1 MNVEGTNYN
10 VMKKTSLILALFLVT
25 IGISAQEEYKEVKH
39 EKFEYTA
46 EKQHEVV
53 SFDAKEVK
61 FKKRPKNIIIF
72 IGDGMGTA
80 QVFAGITANG
90 GELNIQNMP
99 FTGFSKTQSSDN
111 YITDSAAGGTALS
124 TGKKTTNGT
133 IGLDSEGNRITSILE
148 YAERNGKA
156 TGLVSTSAITHAT
169 PASFIAHQ
177 PNRIMYEEIA
187 ADFMN
192 TDIDLFIGGGAD
204 FFTKRVD
211 GRNLV
216 SELNDKGYRIAYNMK
231 EIEPFTKGKL
241 AVLTAI
247 GHNAGYRDR
256 GDMLPQAT
264 SKAIEVLS
272 NADSKGFFM
281 MVEGSQIDWGGHQND
296 ASYSTGEVLD
306 LDKAVGEAIK
316 FALEDKRT
324 LIIVTADHETGG
336 MSVNEG
342 DMNKGYVKAG
352 FTTGDHTAIMVPV
365 FAIGPGAEEFTGV
378 YENTEIFEKM
388 YKLFK
393 FKEQDKD

>member
-1 MNVEGTNYN
+1 MRTINIIF
-10 VMKKTSLILALFLVT
+10 SLLFIVSA
-25 IGISAQEEYKEVKH
+25 IVAQEDYKDKKD
-39 EKFEYTA
+39 EKYKYTV
-46 EKQHEVV
+46 EQRHEVLQ
-53 SFDAKEVK
+53 FNAEDVK
-61 FKKRPKNIIIF
+61 FKKRPKNIILF

-90 GELNIQNMP
+90 DELNMQNM
-99 FTGFSKTQSSDN
+99 THVGFSKTQSADD
-111 YITDSAAGGTALS
+111 YVTDSAAGGTALS

-133 IGLDSEGNRITSILE
+133 IGLDANGNKITTILE
-148 YAERNGKA
+148 YAERNQKA

-177 PNRIMYEEIA
+177 PSRNMYEEIA

-192 TDIDLFIGGGAD
+192 TDIDVFIGGGAD

-216 SELNDKGYRIAYNMK
+216 SELNEKGYRIAYNMD
-231 EIEPFTKGKL
+231 EIKPVTSGKL

-256 GDMLPQAT
+256 GDMLTEAT
-264 SKAIEVLS
+264 TKSIEVLS
-272 NADSKGFFM
+272 NADSKGFFL
-281 MVEGSQIDWGGHQND
+281 MVEGSQIDWGGHQNN
-296 ASYSTGEVLD
+296 ASYVTGEVLD
-306 LDKAVGEAIK
+306 MDKAIGEAMK
-316 FALEDKRT
+316 FAIEDRRT

-336 MSVNEG
+336 MTIEGG
-342 DMNKGYVKAG
+342 DMSKGYVKAG
-352 FTTGDHTAIMVPV
+352 FTTGHHTGVMVPV

-378 YENTEIFEKM
+378 YDNTEIFEKM

-393 FKEQDKD
+393 FKEEDKDK

>member
-1 MNVEGTNYN
+1 
-10 VMKKTSLILALFLVT
+10 MKKISLILALFLITAGV
-25 IGISAQEEYKEVKH
+25 SAQEEYKDIKN

-46 EKQHEVV
+46 EHQHEVV
-53 SFDAKEVK
+53 SFDIDDVR
-61 FKKRPKNIIIF
+61 FKRKPKNIILF
-72 IGDGMGTA
+72 IGDGMGAA

-99 FTGFSKTQSSDN
+99 FVGFSKTQSADD
-111 YITDSAAGGTALS
+111 YVTDSAAGGTALS
-124 TGKKTTNGT
+124 SGKKTTNGT
-133 IGLDSEGNRITSILE
+133 IGLDAYGNKVTTILE
-148 YAERNGKA
+148 YAERNNKA
-156 TGLVSTSAITHAT
+156 TGMVSTSAITHAT

-177 PNRIMYEEIA
+177 PSRNMYEQIA
-187 ADFMN
+187 GDFMN

-204 FFTKRVD
+204 FFMKRVD
-211 GRNLV
+211 GRDLLQ
-216 SELNDKGYRIAYNMK
+216 ELRDKGYRTAYNMQ
-231 EIEPFTKGKL
+231 EIEPVTEGKL
-241 AVLTAI
+241 AVLTAV

-272 NADSKGFFM
+272 NADSKGFFL

-296 ASYSTGEVLD
+296 ASYNTGEVLD
-306 LDKAVGEAIK
+306 MDKAVGEAIK
-316 FALEDKRT
+316 FAIEDRRT

-342 DMNKGYVKAG
+342 DMSKGYVKAAY
-352 FTTGDHTAIMVPV
+352 TTGDHTGIMVPV

-393 FKEQDKD
+393 FKEKDKD